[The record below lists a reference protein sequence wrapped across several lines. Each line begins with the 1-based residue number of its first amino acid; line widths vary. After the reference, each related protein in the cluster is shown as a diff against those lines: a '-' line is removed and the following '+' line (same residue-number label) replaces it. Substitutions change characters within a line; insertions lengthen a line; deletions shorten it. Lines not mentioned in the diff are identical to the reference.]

1 MSSGFG
7 FFGVSSSNE
16 ITNPL
21 VASASSFNLSVF
33 MFSRARCSSSVRF
46 GWPEF
51 DLNEEG
57 PPEEAPSPPEPFL
70 VCLKADDIDGRLVLV
85 GDGED
90 S

>member
-1 MSSGFG
+1 
-7 FFGVSSSNE
+7 
-16 ITNPL
+16 
-21 VASASSFNLSVF
+21 

-90 S
+90 SYEFKRVDGQ